1 MKFEE
6 AVEKLS
12 LEAKKQLKDSSS
24 LEDILAI
31 FSKNGLQVAK
41 EDILEAINKKSGEL
55 SDDELAGVTGG
66 IDVTTIIQDIF
77 KMIADK
83 YNNKGILKN

>member
-12 LEAKKQLKDSSS
+12 LEAKKQLKDSGS

-66 IDVTTIIQDIF
+66 IDVTTIIQDII
-77 KMIADK
+77 KMFADK
-83 YNNKGILKN
+83 YNNKQ

>member
-12 LEAKKQLKDSSS
+12 LEAKKQIKDSGS

-55 SDDELAGVTGG
+55 SDDELACVTGG
-66 IDVTTIIQDIF
+66 IDVTTIIQDIM

-83 YNNKGILKN
+83 YKQ

>member
-12 LEAKKQLKDSSS
+12 LEAKKQLKDSGS

-83 YNNKGILKN
+83 YKQ

>member
-12 LEAKKQLKDSSS
+12 LEAKKQLKDSNS

-83 YNNKGILKN
+83 YKQ

>member
-12 LEAKKQLKDSSS
+12 LEAKKQLKDSGS

-83 YNNKGILKN
+83 YNNK

>member
-12 LEAKKQLKDSSS
+12 LEAKKQLKDSGS

-77 KMIADK
+77 KMIAGK
-83 YNNKGILKN
+83 YNDKQ

>member
-12 LEAKKQLKDSSS
+12 LEAKKQLKDSNS

-41 EDILEAINKKSGEL
+41 EDILEAIKKKSGEL
-55 SDDELAGVTGG
+55 SDDELANVTGG
-66 IDVTTIIQDIF
+66 LDLTEIIQDVLKIGF
-77 KMIADK
+77 KFLG
-83 YNNKGILKN
+83 NNKD

>member
-12 LEAKKQLKDSSS
+12 LEAKKQIKDSGS

-66 IDVTTIIQDIF
+66 IDVTTIIQDII
-77 KMIADK
+77 KMFADK
-83 YNNKGILKN
+83 YNNKQ

>member
-83 YNNKGILKN
+83 YKQ

>member
-12 LEAKKQLKDSSS
+12 LEAKKQIKDSGS

-66 IDVTTIIQDIF
+66 IDVTTIIQDIM

-83 YNNKGILKN
+83 YNNK

>member
-12 LEAKKQLKDSSS
+12 LEAKKQIKDSGS

-31 FSKNGLQVAK
+31 FSKNDLQVAK

-66 IDVTTIIQDIF
+66 IDVTTIIQDII
-77 KMIADK
+77 KMFADK
-83 YNNKGILKN
+83 YNNKQ

>member
-12 LEAKKQLKDSSS
+12 LEAKKQLKDSGS

-66 IDVTTIIQDIF
+66 IDVTTIIQDIM

-83 YNNKGILKN
+83 YKQ

>member
-41 EDILEAINKKSGEL
+41 EDILEAIKKKSGEL
-55 SDDELAGVTGG
+55 SDDELANVTGG
-66 IDVTTIIQDIF
+66 LDLTEIIQDVLKIGF
-77 KMIADK
+77 KFLG
-83 YNNKGILKN
+83 NNKD

>member
-12 LEAKKQLKDSSS
+12 LEAKKQLKDSGS

-55 SDDELAGVTGG
+55 SDDELANVTGG
-66 IDVTTIIQDIF
+66 VDLTQIIQDLLKMGVDYF
-77 KMIADK
+77 KK
-83 YNNKGILKN
+83 

>member
-12 LEAKKQLKDSSS
+12 LEAKKQLKDSGS

-83 YNNKGILKN
+83 YKDNLR